1 MTGSINKKNRVGL
14 WTQKLKIDLSNT
26 VNKADTEFNDFIHSC
41 FDTIHLRNQKWKAR
55 WARGGTPL

>member
-41 FDTIHLRNQKWKAR
+41 FDTEVSPGGVLPYKGDGGAR
-55 WARGGTPL
+55 

>member
-26 VNKADTEFNDFIHSC
+26 VNKADTELNDFIHSC
-41 FDTIHLRNQKWKAR
+41 FDTIHLRN
-55 WARGGTPL
+55 